1 MSLEDCL
8 DRYLRPYLKDNIND
22 LKKYDTWKVQLT
34 MAIIFIYSKGND
46 EERVIHSK
54 SDNIEIMIKYN
65 ANEVI
70 EKHFE
75 SLLKRY
81 QVELEKSMKG
91 IDFILDYIFILY
103 FLFIF
108 IVHLLCYKFHEI
120 DFK

>member
-1 MSLEDCL
+1 MSA
-8 DRYLRPYLKDNIND
+8 KD
-22 LKKYDTWKVQLT
+22 
-34 MAIIFIYSKGND
+34 ND

-120 DFK
+120 DFKWGGSLFWLNKNQKGNNKSYQ